1 MAVGVGGNRSKKKG
15 SGTAIKGG
23 AVILVF
29 LIGIIVYYYY
39 LTNKESARDAEQ
51 NAKMTAVQTVL
62 SRDLNIKYPSTPRE
76 LITYYSE
83 ITKCFYNETY
93 TDAELENLARQARK
107 LYDEE
112 LLANNTYIQYMM
124 DLQEDIQYFK
134 NNSLRISSYIVSS
147 SLDVEEFKQD
157 GERFAR
163 LYCTYMISSN
173 GQKTSV
179 EEVFILRKDADGH
192 WKILGWDLAENVNLE
207 D

>member
-1 MAVGVGGNRSKKKG
+1 MAVRTMRNQSGKKG
-15 SGTAIKGG
+15 NGAAIKGG

-39 LTNKESARDAEQ
+39 LTNRESTRNAEQ
-51 NAKMTAVQTVL
+51 NVKLTAVQEVL
-62 SRDLNIKYPSTPRE
+62 SRDLNIRYPSTPRE

-93 TDAELENLARQARK
+93 TEAELEDLAKQARK

-112 LLANNTYIQYMM
+112 LLANNTYIQYLM
-124 DLQEDIQYFK
+124 DLEEDIQYFK
-134 NNSLRISSYIVSS
+134 GNGIRISNFIVSS
-147 SLDVEEFKQD
+147 SLDVDEFKQD

-163 LYCTYMISSN
+163 LYCTYMLSSG
-173 GQKTSV
+173 GQKTTV
-179 EEVFILRKDADGH
+179 EEVFILRKDEDGH
-192 WKILGWDLAENVNLE
+192 WKILGWDLAENVILE